1 VRPRDATDLIAL
13 AAIWG
18 ASFLFMRLGASDFG
32 PIALSAVRVAGA
44 ALFLL
49 PLLAM
54 RGLWGTLRAHAGPIF
69 VVGLVNS
76 ALPFVLFSAAALAIP
91 AGLSAI
97 FNAAS
102 PLFAALVARLWL
114 GERLDASRVAGLVI
128 GFVGVAALAA
138 SKASFQ
144 HGASAAGWAVVA
156 CIGAA
161 ALYGLGANYTKRRL
175 AGVAPLAVAAGSQL
189 SASLLLAV
197 PAWNWWPKAMPSG
210 AAWGAAALLA
220 ALCTGVAYIL
230 YFRLIAN
237 VGPAN
242 AITVT
247 FLIPAFAVGWGCAVL
262 GEGVTLAMLAGCAV
276 ILAGTAM
283 ATGLL
288 RLPLRRPALRP

>member
-1 VRPRDATDLIAL
+1 VRPRDTADLVAL
-13 AAIWG
+13 AALWG
-18 ASFLFMRLGASDFG
+18 ASFLFMRLGAADFG
-32 PIALSAVRVAGA
+32 PVALSAVRVAGA

-49 PLLAM
+49 PLVAL

-114 GERLDASRVAGLVI
+114 GERLDASRAAGLVI

-138 SKASFQ
+138 SKASFGA
-144 HGASAAGWAVVA
+144 GASAAGWAVLA

-161 ALYGLGANYTKRRL
+161 LMYGVGANYTKRRL

-189 SASLLLAV
+189 SATALLAL
-197 PAWNWWPKAMPSG
+197 PAWFWWPAAAPS
-210 AAWGAAALLA
+210 ATAWGAAALLA
-220 ALCTGVAYIL
+220 VLCTGVAYIL
-230 YFRLIAN
+230 YFRLIAQ

-247 FLIPAFAVGWGCAVL
+247 FLIPAFAVAWGYAVL

-283 ATGLL
+283 ATGLV
-288 RLPLRRPALRP
+288 RLPLRAVVKP